1 MNNNKT
7 LTVKPQPQTLLSPV
21 PGDSGLSLLLTLVKR
36 FLKPDVCLANLKLKT
51 KLTNIICGLSTIF
64 V

>member
-7 LTVKPQPQTLLSPV
+7 LTVKSQPQTLLSPV

-36 FLKPDVCLANLKLKT
+36 GF
-51 KLTNIICGLSTIF
+51 
-64 V
+64 